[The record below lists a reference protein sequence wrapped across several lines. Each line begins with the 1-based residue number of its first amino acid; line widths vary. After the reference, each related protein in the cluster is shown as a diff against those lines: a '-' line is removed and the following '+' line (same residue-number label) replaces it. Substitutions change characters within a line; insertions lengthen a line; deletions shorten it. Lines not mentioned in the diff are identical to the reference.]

1 MCLVAMSAEISEK
14 ERALEEFRSKINSLL
29 LRLEFGSIKLYLYVN
44 TRVFKA
50 FWMSLDVPK
59 GLGAGP
65 HHRMIFWAPKIEVPR
80 FWNAVCVCMHDSCVR
95 MLPQKTLISST
106 HLAHL

>member
-50 FWMSLDVPK
+50 FWMSLDDPK

-80 FWNAVCVCMHDSCVR
+80 FGNAVCVCMHDSCVR
-95 MLPQKTLISST
+95 MLP
-106 HLAHL
+106 

>member
-1 MCLVAMSAEISEK
+1 MTMSAEISEK

-29 LRLEFGSIKLYLYVN
+29 LRLEFGGIKLYLYVKP
-44 TRVFKA
+44 RVFRT

-59 GLGAGP
+59 GLGAGLL
-65 HHRMIFWAPKIEVPR
+65 HRMIFWAPKTEVPR